1 MVIWMGLLRQVLNG
15 ERGASNLTFSLNS
28 QFYIAKIIIKSPINC
43 GYLSKL
49 ALVDQRTHLK
59 GF

>member
-1 MVIWMGLLRQVLNG
+1 MAQGARVISQ
-15 ERGASNLTFSLNS
+15 ASVNS

-43 GYLSKL
+43 GCLSKL